1 MLSRQHGHW
10 LRGCIN
16 ILPDAHSIFLAN
28 GNGHMYERKL
38 TAFAG
43 YGCNPST
50 YLTGISD
57 RWPIGPC
64 MPVDHIMDG
73 VAGAEISDGRLMSV
87 HFYKGTWTPNWGP

>member
-1 MLSRQHGHW
+1 MTHGRHA
-10 LRGCIN
+10 RGCYN
-16 ILPDAHSIFLAN
+16 ILPETHSIFLAN
-28 GNGHMYERKL
+28 GSPGPQDMYYRKM

-43 YGCNPST
+43 YGCNPAT

-73 VAGAEISDGRLMSV
+73 VAGAE
-87 HFYKGTWTPNWGP
+87 